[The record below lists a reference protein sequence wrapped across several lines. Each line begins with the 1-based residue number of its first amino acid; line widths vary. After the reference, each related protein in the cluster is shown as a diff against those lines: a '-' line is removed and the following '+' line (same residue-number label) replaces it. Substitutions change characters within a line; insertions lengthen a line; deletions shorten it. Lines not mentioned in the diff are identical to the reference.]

1 MPCGNSLSRFV
12 VANSLFLAAP
22 TQIIA
27 AIYGLAASGEL
38 WPHVGISAAE
48 FALGYVIASLL
59 GIALGFAMASSEVV
73 KKMLQ
78 PWISGLYAT
87 PTIALAPLFILWLGI
102 GIWSKV
108 VVVIFLV
115 LFPVTINTEAGLR
128 TTSPRLI
135 EMLRSFGA
143 TPRQIF
149 FKLSLPSAMPFIL
162 AGLKL
167 GIGRGLIGVVVAEL
181 FGSRA
186 GLGRLISQSA
196 DAFNMPELFAGV
208 VILAVAGIVM
218 TAGFTWLERVA
229 RAVDAGLTRNDGIG
243 SMAPKLALDAAQ
255 QALRRSR
262 SAARHQCRDRPR
274 RVHLAGRPERLRQD
288 HAAAHRR
295 RALSRQAP
303 ARCCSTAAPCARP
316 GGDRGFVF
324 QSDNLLPWRTVLRQ
338 RASSAPRSPAAPAP
352 RSEPHRANC
361 CGSSASKASRAIS
374 RASFPAAC
382 ASASISRA
390 RSPSIRKSC

>member
-1 MPCGNSLSRFV
+1 MATIDTSSPSAVGAAQRPQSDTKAFPLGRANYFAGLISILAGLALWEFLSRVV
-12 VANSLFLAAP
+12 VANALFLAAP
-22 TQIIA
+22 TQIFG
-27 AIYGLAASGEL
+27 AIYALAVSGQL
-38 WPHVGISAAE
+38 WPHIWISAVE
-48 FALGYVIASLL
+48 FAVGYVIASLL
-59 GIALGFAMASSEVV
+59 GIVLGLVMASSELG
-73 KKMLQ
+73 KKILQ

-108 VVVIFLV
+108 LVVIFLV

-128 TTSPRLI
+128 TTSARLI

-208 VILAVAGIVM
+208 IILAVAGIVM
-218 TAGFTWLERVA
+218 TAGFTRLERVL
-229 RAVDAGLTRNDGIG
+229 VPWTRD
-243 SMAPKLALDAAQ
+243 
-255 QALRRSR
+255 
-262 SAARHQCRDRPR
+262 
-274 RVHLAGRPERLRQD
+274 
-288 HAAAHRR
+288 
-295 RALSRQAP
+295 
-303 ARCCSTAAPCARP
+303 
-316 GGDRGFVF
+316 
-324 QSDNLLPWRTVLRQ
+324 
-338 RASSAPRSPAAPAP
+338 
-352 RSEPHRANC
+352 
-361 CGSSASKASRAIS
+361 
-374 RASFPAAC
+374 
-382 ASASISRA
+382 
-390 RSPSIRKSC
+390 